1 MGQPVKFLSTSSP
14 RSGIVRFEL
23 NRTVTGMGHERYRAD
38 EEIIGTRFV
47 DELAKRLLA
56 LNKFTDVH
64 IYGSV
69 VTAVLKSNS
78 EFTVQDSNNDFTAQD
93 LQTHDLAMTLNDAIT
108 DLYTYYKPGS

>member
-1 MGQPVKFLSTSSP
+1 MGQPVKFLSTSSH

-56 LNKFTDVH
+56 VNKFTEVH

-69 VTAVLKSNS
+69 VTAVLKSN
-78 EFTVQDSNNDFTAQD
+78 NDFTAHD
-93 LQTHDLAMTLNDAIT
+93 LGTHDLGMTLNNAIT